1 MQENSAFFIVK
12 KNDMFDHTNEKL
24 LGLVIYFILDKIGA
38 FSDSLSLMGPQ
49 LSRKSLYRVD

>member
-1 MQENSAFFIVK
+1 MKYGTWNRENDEGFVTI
-12 KNDMFDHTNEKL
+12 
-24 LGLVIYFILDKIGA
+24 IYFILDKIGA